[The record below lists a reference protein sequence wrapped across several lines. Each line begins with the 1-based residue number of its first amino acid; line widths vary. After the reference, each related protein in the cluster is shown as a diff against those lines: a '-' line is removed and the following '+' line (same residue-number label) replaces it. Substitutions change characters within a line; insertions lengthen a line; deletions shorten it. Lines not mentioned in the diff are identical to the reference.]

1 MGMAHDQNLHN
12 LINLLGVTARVE
24 EWGGDGLLISYRV
37 RHIISLLNCHTLP
50 GAGTVLLRSAGIIRY
65 YLQEE
70 ERRRQQWT
78 SCHKQTQVNIV
89 RTENIMNT
97 CGKF

>member
-37 RHIISLLNCHTLP
+37 RHIIVKLP
-50 GAGTVLLRSAGIIRY
+50 HAPRGRDCIT
-65 YLQEE
+65 
-70 ERRRQQWT
+70 
-78 SCHKQTQVNIV
+78 
-89 RTENIMNT
+89 
-97 CGKF
+97 